1 MDCKSH
7 SSYVIGNMLPVT
19 AVKVNSRTPGLFI
32 LERLITLLVGQ
43 SNEKV
48 TADE

>member
-1 MDCKSH
+1 MDCKSYIN
-7 SSYVIGNMLPVT
+7 YVIGNMLPVT
-19 AVKVNSRTPGLFI
+19 AIKVNSRTADLFI
-32 LERLITLLVGQ
+32 LERLITLMVGQ